1 MTEALKNYINGSSER
16 NVYDC
21 YTDGSCNNL
30 SPNHEGGVAYIVLH
44 NGEEIT
50 RRSKSLKNTTNNR
63 AEMLAIIS
71 AVNFCPKGAKVNIY
85 TDSRYSIF
93 CFAERKKLKEDTKNK
108 DLILKY
114 REVAKG
120 KNVCFEWIR
129 GHNGD
134 KYNEIVDE
142 MANQEYL
149 KIKEQLNQLGN
160 GDIIF

>member
-1 MTEALKNYINGSSER
+1 MTEALKNYIKGSIER
-16 NVYDC
+16 DAYDC

-30 SPNHEGGVAYIVLH
+30 SPNHEGGAAYLVLH
-44 NGEEIT
+44 NDKEVV
-50 RRSKSLKNTTNNR
+50 RRSQALKNTTNNR

-93 CFAERKKLKEDTKNK
+93 SFAERKRLKDDTKNK

-114 REVAKG
+114 REVAEG
-120 KNVCFEWIR
+120 KEVSFEWVR

-134 KYNEIVDE
+134 KYNKIVDS
-142 MANQEYL
+142 MANGEYV
-149 KIKEQLNQLGN
+149 KIKEQLKQLGN
-160 GDIIF
+160 GDTTF